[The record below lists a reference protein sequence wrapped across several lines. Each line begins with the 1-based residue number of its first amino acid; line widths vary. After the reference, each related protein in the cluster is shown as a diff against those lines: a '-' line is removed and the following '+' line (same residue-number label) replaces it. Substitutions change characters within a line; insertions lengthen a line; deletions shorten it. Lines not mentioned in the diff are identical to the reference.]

1 MQHTYKLTIQLQNST
16 LRNVP
21 LHAAGW
27 EHEFVV
33 PKQYSESTMMAIASR
48 KITEK
53 HKNEIVQEICSRMIN
68 YCLYP
73 TTKQQGI
80 VAAKLV
86 WTFPSLRDTSFT
98 SGHVSLVRK

>member
-1 MQHTYKLTIQLQNST
+1 MQHTYKFTIQLQNST
-16 LRNVP
+16 LCNVP

-33 PKQYSESTMMAIASR
+33 PKQYSESMMMAAASR

-53 HKNEIVQEICSRMIN
+53 HKNEIVQEICYRMI
-68 YCLYP
+68 
-73 TTKQQGI
+73 KQQGI

-86 WTFPSLRDTSFT
+86 QKFPPLRDTSFT
-98 SGHVSLVRK
+98 SGHVSLVRKQKML

>member
-1 MQHTYKLTIQLQNST
+1 MQNST

-27 EHEFVV
+27 EHDFAV
-33 PKQYSESTMMAIASR
+33 PKQYSESTMRAIASR
-48 KITEK
+48 NITET

-68 YCLYP
+68 HCLYP

-86 WTFPSLRDTSFT
+86 QIFPVLRDTSFT
-98 SGHVSLVRK
+98 SGHVSSVKK